1 MSGWA
6 REGQYTAVVHAADG
20 IRFVA
25 AEASSRELTEALA
38 GYVESRCDDYLWP
51 AVAAEVHALMD
62 DGKPDS
68 AIATYF
74 ANVGQRW
81 DTEELELRVLATPD
95 VTLF

>member
-1 MSGWA
+1 MSGWV

-20 IRFVA
+20 VRFVA
-25 AEASSRELTEALA
+25 AEASSRELTETLA
-38 GYVESRCDDYLWP
+38 GYVASRCDDSLWP
-51 AVAAEVHALMD
+51 AVAAEVHALIAA
-62 DGKPDS
+62 GQPDS
-68 AIATYF
+68 AVATYF